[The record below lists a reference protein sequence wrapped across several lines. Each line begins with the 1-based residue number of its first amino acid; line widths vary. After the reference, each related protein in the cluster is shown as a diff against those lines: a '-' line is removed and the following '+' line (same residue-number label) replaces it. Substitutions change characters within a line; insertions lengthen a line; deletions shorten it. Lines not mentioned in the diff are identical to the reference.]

1 MEVLRNTM
9 ADPSGVVGTLTTYET
24 NGRLTTKPDENS
36 VSPGSMS
43 GKVKYNI
50 DRLGCI
56 GGPMISSFICY
67 SKEVIANFWHFQD
80 IFVVKTHSKIRYQQR
95 ALLNSIVIAPL
106 SLCNWCY
113 RQLILNY
120 CQVIW

>member
-43 GKVKYNI
+43 GKVKYDI
-50 DRLGCI
+50 D
-56 GGPMISSFICY
+56 
-67 SKEVIANFWHFQD
+67 
-80 IFVVKTHSKIRYQQR
+80 
-95 ALLNSIVIAPL
+95 
-106 SLCNWCY
+106 
-113 RQLILNY
+113 
-120 CQVIW
+120 

>member
-43 GKVKYNI
+43 GKVKYDANKM
-50 DRLGCI
+50 GCTL
-56 GGPMISSFICY
+56 
-67 SKEVIANFWHFQD
+67 V
-80 IFVVKTHSKIRYQQR
+80 
-95 ALLNSIVIAPL
+95 
-106 SLCNWCY
+106 
-113 RQLILNY
+113 
-120 CQVIW
+120 